1 MNIVWVALII
11 IAVITAAFQHQM
23 PAVSNAAFSSAKTAV
38 ELSIGLVGVMALFLG
53 LMKVAE
59 AAGLVQLLAKLL
71 RPLFKWLFPD
81 VPKDHPALG
90 AIALNMGANM
100 LGLGDAA
107 TPMGLKAMQDL
118 QEVNPDKESASDAMC
133 TFLALNSS
141 SVQII
146 PAMMIGLRASSGSS
160 NPSEIILAAILA
172 TTCSTIVAITASK
185 LLSRLPYFK
194 RQINKEVTN
203 G

>member
-1 MNIVWVALII
+1 V
-11 IAVITAAFQHQM
+11 AVITAAFQNQM
-23 PAVSNAAFSSAKTAV
+23 PAVSNAAFAGAKTAV
-38 ELSIGLVGVMALFLG
+38 ELSLGLVGVMALFLG

-59 AAGLVQLLAKLL
+59 AAGLVQLLGRLL

-81 VPKDHPALG
+81 VPRDHPALG
-90 AIALNMGANM
+90 AIAMNLGANM

-118 QEVNPDKESASDAMC
+118 QEINPDKDSASDAMC

-160 NPSEIILAAILA
+160 NPSEIILAALLA
-172 TTCSTIVAITASK
+172 TTCSTLVAVFSAR

-194 RQINKEVTN
+194 RRIDQE
-203 G
+203 GRHA